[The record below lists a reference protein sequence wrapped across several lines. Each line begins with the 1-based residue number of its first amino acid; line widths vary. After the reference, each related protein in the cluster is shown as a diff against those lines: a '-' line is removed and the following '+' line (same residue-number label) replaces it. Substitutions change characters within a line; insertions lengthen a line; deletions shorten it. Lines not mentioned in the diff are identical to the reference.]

1 MHFSNDCGMYEFAL
15 RTKNLSHFG
24 CLLHKLQ
31 VEMTDVAE
39 FKLCDKLER
48 KLFGN

>member
-1 MHFSNDCGMYEFAL
+1 MIAECMSLHFVPE
-15 RTKNLSHFG
+15 NLSHFG